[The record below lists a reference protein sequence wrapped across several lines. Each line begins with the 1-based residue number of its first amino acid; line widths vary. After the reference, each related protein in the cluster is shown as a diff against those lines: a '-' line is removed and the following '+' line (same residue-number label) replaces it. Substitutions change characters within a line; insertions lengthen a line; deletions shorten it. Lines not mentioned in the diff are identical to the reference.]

1 MDRSSGNY
9 DMTKQ
14 TSYSGQVSRVTNS
27 FEVLITKVNMYL
39 HSIVSNVKNN
49 RSDSLFCGLA

>member
-49 RSDSLFCGLA
+49 RSDSLFCVLA